1 MVEYGHGVGEG
12 TGAVGGVQGGPGGTG
27 GSDDWGAS
35 IMGMAEDA
43 VNTVV
48 ALPTEQLLLLAAVV
62 LVGLFLLKRAF

>member
-12 TGAVGGVQGGPGGTG
+12 TGAVGGARGGPGTG

-35 IMGMAEDA
+35 IMGAAEDA
-43 VNTVV
+43 VNTVIG
-48 ALPTEQLLLLAAVV
+48 LPTEQLLLLAAVV